1 MTGPP
6 VEGPREVD
14 AGGAAPEAGP
24 PRPRR
29 RALLLAGIGGAVAIA
44 GGAAT
49 VALLRERSAG
59 RLTWAPP
66 QLDSPVEID
75 VTEDEHVLV
84 LDDDT
89 DYVLRLPD
97 EPLQVLG
104 GLDVTGGR
112 NIVLIGGEIRAPD
125 ESEVELDR
133 RGVYLKGQKG
143 TIHIEGV
150 RLTGNLSEGFNLAVP
165 DGVLQLQ
172 NVVVEKVA
180 GSREGNHADIVQT
193 WAGPRRLLI
202 DGLSGS
208 SNYQAMFLMPN
219 EFDEDGPVP
228 EEFDLRRMRLAGVER
243 HGYMLW
249 APDEAPW
256 LSVTDVQ
263 VTLEYDRG
271 REMTFYPLD
280 VWSEVEVVEEFTVP
294 MPDGEPGIG
303 YESPGY
309 RED

>member
-1 MTGPP
+1 MSVPP
-6 VEGPREVD
+6 GEELHG
-14 AGGAAPEAGP
+14 AGGAGATPDAGP
-24 PRPRR
+24 SRPRR
-29 RALLLAGIGGAVAIA
+29 RALLLAGIGGAVALA
-44 GGAAT
+44 GGAVT
-49 VALLRERSAG
+49 VALLRDRTEG
-59 RLTWAPP
+59 RLSWAPP

-75 VTEDEHVLV
+75 VTQDEHVLV

-112 NIVLIGGEIRAPD
+112 NVVLIGGEIRAPD
-125 ESEVELDR
+125 ESDVELDR

-150 RLTGNLSEGFNLAVP
+150 RLTGNLSEGFNLAMP

-228 EEFDLRRMRLAGVER
+228 EEFDFRRMRLAGVER

-249 APDEAPW
+249 SPEEAPW

-294 MPDGEPGIG
+294 MPAGEPGIG

-309 RED
+309 HED